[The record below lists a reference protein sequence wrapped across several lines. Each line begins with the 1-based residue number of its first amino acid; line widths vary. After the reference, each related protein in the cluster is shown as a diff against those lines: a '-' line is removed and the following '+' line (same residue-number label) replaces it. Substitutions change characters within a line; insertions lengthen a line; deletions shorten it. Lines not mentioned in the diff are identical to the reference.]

1 MGAMTMKW
9 WKPVV
14 VGLSLT
20 LAPGMMQPALA
31 GKKDPQPKAVKM
43 PSWTE
48 LAQKQPAAYD
58 KATPEARLSEEQLA
72 DWWKTFQDP
81 KLDALI
87 ELSLKNNRDLQAAQA
102 RVEEARAQLGISK
115 GEALP
120 WLNLGGTYG
129 RYEAP
134 QGVND
139 KISDMSPYPGMIN
152 PPNRNSSVAGLG
164 IDASWEPDF
173 FGRLKAK
180 KQSAAHN
187 LAAQHAALYSTWVT
201 LSAETALNYVSLRTL
216 QQDLDLLERH
226 AALEGEKADLLQT
239 NYNAGLISGYPLEA
253 MRTQEQNT
261 RAEIPRTRQ
270 SIQETLTRLSILT
283 GTEPGQLN
291 DLLEPEDLPEID
303 PELYHAIP
311 ANLMRQRPDIRAAEE
326 RLEAQIA
333 RTKETRAELKPRFTL
348 DGFLGLITLGGGN
361 LFGSGAHSFAIAP
374 SFTFPLFH
382 GGQLRQNVKLQDARA
397 KEYQAQ
403 YENTVL
409 KAAGEV
415 QDAMTS
421 IVQEKERK
429 DKLTAGVDNAQGA
442 LDLAENRFQA
452 GLSDYQ
458 PVLDSERTLLTM
470 KRQENRRRGQELADL
485 IHLYKALGGGW
496 QPLSDAEQ
504 AEISRAEGKDK

>member
-1 MGAMTMKW
+1 M
-9 WKPVV
+9 
-14 VGLSLT
+14 
-20 LAPGMMQPALA
+20 
-31 GKKDPQPKAVKM
+31 
-43 PSWTE
+43 
-48 LAQKQPAAYD
+48 
-58 KATPEARLSEEQLA
+58 
-72 DWWKTFQDP
+72 
-81 KLDALI
+81 
-87 ELSLKNNRDLQAAQA
+87 
-102 RVEEARAQLGISK
+102 
-115 GEALP
+115 
-120 WLNLGGTYG
+120 
-129 RYEAP
+129 
-134 QGVND
+134 
-139 KISDMSPYPGMIN
+139 
-152 PPNRNSSVAGLG
+152 
-164 IDASWEPDF
+164 
-173 FGRLKAK
+173 
-180 KQSAAHN
+180 
-187 LAAQHAALYSTWVT
+187 T

-226 AALEGEKADLLQT
+226 AALEGEKTDLLQT

-261 RAEIPRTRQ
+261 RAEIPRIRQ

-333 RTKETRAELKPRFTL
+333 RTKEARAELKPRFTL

-415 QDAMTS
+415 QDAMTG

-442 LDLAENRFQA
+442 FDLAENRFQA

-458 PVLDSERTLLTM
+458 PVLDSERILLTM
-470 KRQENRRRGQELADL
+470 KRQENRSRGQELADL

-496 QPLSDAEQ
+496 QPLTDAEQ